1 MPRDATQPAREEA
14 KAQHAAPLRQFAA
27 YFPHAYVIDLNAH
40 APVYDEAFHRQ
51 FFLGGHMNP
60 AGYLFTARLFASY
73 IDYIIRHNMAD
84 FAQIG
89 LIGTPHYREELDQR

>member
-1 MPRDATQPAREEA
+1 
-14 KAQHAAPLRQFAA
+14 
-27 YFPHAYVIDLNAH
+27 
-40 APVYDEAFHRQ
+40 
-51 FFLGGHMNP
+51 MNP